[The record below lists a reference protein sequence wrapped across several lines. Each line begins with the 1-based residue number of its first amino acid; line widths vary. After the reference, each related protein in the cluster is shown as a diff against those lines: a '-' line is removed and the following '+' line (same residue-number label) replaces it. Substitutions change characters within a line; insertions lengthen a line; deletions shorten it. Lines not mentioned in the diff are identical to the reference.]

1 MDALI
6 KTVLDYAGV
15 SATLTPVEITLA
27 EIKTN
32 LWLTPRG
39 SVWPAIGPKG
49 EIKEMTERDTIDT
62 PEDRALSRAIFK
74 KIDELRSRR
83 HLATDEAARR
93 AITDH
98 INVLVK
104 KLNGP
109 EPLLQQ
115 EVLALLKG
123 ENLTEIPA

>member
-1 MDALI
+1 
-6 KTVLDYAGV
+6 
-15 SATLTPVEITLA
+15 LTQS
-27 EIKTN
+27 
-32 LWLTPRG
+32 G
-39 SVWPAIGPKG
+39 SVWGAIGHKG

-98 INVLVK
+98 INVLLG

-109 EPLLQQ
+109 EPLLRE
-115 EVLALLKG
+115 EVLALLEG

>member
-1 MDALI
+1 MI
-6 KTVLDYAGV
+6 
-15 SATLTPVEITLA
+15 E
-27 EIKTN
+27 
-32 LWLTPRG
+32 RG
-39 SVWPAIGPKG
+39 
-49 EIKEMTERDTIDT
+49 TIDT
-62 PEDRALSRAIFK
+62 PEDRALSRAIFE

-83 HLATDEAARR
+83 YLATDEAARR

-109 EPLLQQ
+109 EPLLRE
-115 EVLALLKG
+115 EVLALLRG

>member
-1 MDALI
+1 
-6 KTVLDYAGV
+6 V
-15 SATLTPVEITLA
+15 SAALTPVETTRA
-27 EIKTN
+27 EVKTN
-32 LWLTPRG
+32 LSLTQSG
-39 SVWPAIGPKG
+39 SVWCAIGHKG

-62 PEDRALSRAIFK
+62 PEDRALSRAIFNM
-74 KIDELRSRR
+74 IDELRSRR
-83 HLATDEAARR
+83 HLATDEGARR

-109 EPLLQQ
+109 EPLLRQ
-115 EVLALLKG
+115 EVVALIKG

>member
-1 MDALI
+1 MPGICA
-6 KTVLDYAGV
+6 

-32 LWLTPRG
+32 LWLTPSD
-39 SVWPAIGPKG
+39 SVWRAIGHKG

-74 KIDELRSRR
+74 KIDELRGRR
-83 HLATDEAARR
+83 HLATDEPARR

-98 INVLVK
+98 IDVLVK

-109 EPLLQQ
+109 EPLLRQ
-115 EVLALLKG
+115 EVLALLDG
-123 ENLTEIPA
+123 ESLTEIPA

>member
-1 MDALI
+1 
-6 KTVLDYAGV
+6 
-15 SATLTPVEITLA
+15 
-27 EIKTN
+27 
-32 LWLTPRG
+32 
-39 SVWPAIGPKG
+39 
-49 EIKEMTERDTIDT
+49 MTERDTIDT

-93 AITDH
+93 AITNH

-115 EVLALLKG
+115 EVLALLEG
-123 ENLTEIPA
+123 ENLTGIPA

>member
-6 KTVLDYAGV
+6 KTVLDYARYLHERDV
-15 SATLTPVEITLA
+15 DRLTLS
-27 EIKTN
+27 
-32 LWLTPRG
+32 G
-39 SVWPAIGPKG
+39 SVWRAIGHKG

-74 KIDELRSRR
+74 KIDELRARR
-83 HLATDEAARR
+83 HLATDEEARR

-109 EPLLQQ
+109 DPLLRQ
-115 EVLALLKG
+115 EVFALLDG

>member
-1 MDALI
+1 
-6 KTVLDYAGV
+6 
-15 SATLTPVEITLA
+15 LTPVEITLA

-32 LWLTPRG
+32 LWLTPSD
-39 SVWPAIGPKG
+39 SVWRAIGHKG

-109 EPLLQQ
+109 EPLLRQ
-115 EVLALLKG
+115 ELLALLEG

>member
-1 MDALI
+1 
-6 KTVLDYAGV
+6 
-15 SATLTPVEITLA
+15 
-27 EIKTN
+27 
-32 LWLTPRG
+32 
-39 SVWPAIGPKG
+39 
-49 EIKEMTERDTIDT
+49 MTERDTIDT

-83 HLATDEAARR
+83 HLATDETARR

-115 EVLALLKG
+115 EVFALLKG
-123 ENLTEIPA
+123 EDLTEIPA

>member
-1 MDALI
+1 
-6 KTVLDYAGV
+6 
-15 SATLTPVEITLA
+15 
-27 EIKTN
+27 
-32 LWLTPRG
+32 
-39 SVWPAIGPKG
+39 
-49 EIKEMTERDTIDT
+49 MTERGTIDT

-83 HLATDEAARR
+83 HLMTDEAARR

-104 KLNGP
+104 KLNGA
-109 EPLLQQ
+109 EPLLQH
-115 EVLALLKG
+115 EVLALLEG